1 MDTIKT
7 MTPEK
12 LTILL
17 ADDSRVI
24 LKAFSRIMDEFY
36 NLIEVSDGQSAWEE
50 IEACEDIC
58 AVFSD
63 WEMPRMTGVELA
75 AKIRDSKNPR
85 IKSLPIIMVTSK
97 NEDDVTKQQA
107 FDAGVTDFV
116 SKPFD
121 RAELLAR
128 AKAHVKPLA
137 NVGTPAEEEGKAVLD
152 TNSRIGNME
161 YFQQQAIQML
171 SFSSRHGV
179 PVGFALIGIDKLTE
193 LSSVNN
199 LTDSQESEFIM
210 TVGGY
215 IAEALR
221 KDDSIAHLSKSVFG
235 VLLSSADLE
244 TTAQF
249 AQRVQESISKAKFN
263 LNGKTINI
271 TVSAGLD
278 CSSPLELKNLPALF
292 KTSRERLLNA
302 MRSGNDIQPKV
313 EQGDGLKRLVSLDKA
328 LVSVIDQNT
337 GDIDWRFTLNR
348 MMPLLQFLDEKIG
361 TDMSNS
367 ASSHIQPLE
376 SE

>member
-1 MDTIKT
+1 

-50 IEACEDIC
+50 IEANEEIC

-63 WEMPRMTGVELA
+63 WEMPRMTGIELA
-75 AKIRDSKNPR
+75 AKIRESKNPR

-97 NEDDVTKQQA
+97 NEDEATKQQA

-128 AKAHVKPLA
+128 AKAHVKPIA
-137 NVGTPAEEEGKAVLD
+137 QVGTPAEEEGKAVLD

-171 SFSSRHGV
+171 SFSSRHGMS
-179 PVGFALIGIDKLTE
+179 VGFALIGIDKLTE
-193 LSSVNN
+193 LTATHG
-199 LTDSQESEFIM
+199 LTGAQENELVM

-215 IAEALR
+215 IADELR

-235 VLLSSADLE
+235 VLLSTAELE
-244 TTAQF
+244 TTSQF
-249 AQRVQESISKAKFN
+249 AQRVQASIGKADFG
-263 LNGKTINI
+263 LNGKNI
-271 TVSAGLD
+271 HLTVSVGLD
-278 CSSPLELKNLPALF
+278 CSSPIELKNLPALF
-292 KTSRERLLNA
+292 KCSRERLLSA
-302 MRSGNDIQPKV
+302 MRKGNDIQPKV
-313 EQGDGLKRLVSLDKA
+313 EQSNELVRLSSLDTA
-328 LVSVIDQNT
+328 LGHVTENNT
-337 GDIDWRFTLNR
+337 NDIDWAFTLRR
-348 MMPLLQFLDEKIG
+348 MTPLLAFLDEQFG
-361 TDMSNS
+361 TDM
-367 ASSHIQPLE
+367 ASTAKAHTE
-376 SE
+376 